1 MFKKIIAGLMLAC
14 GAASSGAIEL
24 AGLQNAHDPGTITK
38 DGDTYFNFTTGTGI
52 WYSTSTDLK
61 TWQGGPAPVF
71 ATNPAWVEKKIP
83 NFKANGSSYW
93 APDVIQMN
101 GAYYIYYSVSQW
113 GTTNSAI
120 GVARS
125 PSLKNPVWTD
135 LGVVVQS
142 YNKGNTEINAI
153 DPALFRDHDG
163 RVYMSFGSFFGGLGV
178 GEIDQATGK
187 LASYVTKIAGGTN
200 ARRDIEAPYIT
211 RNGDYY
217 YLFAN
222 RGACCQG
229 SNSTYYVEVQRATSV
244 DGPYSEPRT
253 ILANI
258 DGRHKGPGH
267 VGVLKQNGCNF
278 VSTHYYDTADNGNAK
293 LQIMKMT
300 YATRGTDIDWPV
312 LTRDFD
318 SFTDDCDGV
327 SDGRYAI
334 LNQNSGKALTVADT
348 AMLRATQP
356 GAMVQ
361 QKTFGALKNQY
372 WYVIGHGNGDYSVIN
387 ENSLLGMDD
396 WEVSMSPGA
405 KVAQW
410 SYWGGDGQ
418 KWQFADAA
426 SGNYTI
432 KNKLNGLVAEVS
444 GGSTANNAAVLQ
456 YPLHG
461 GASQQWSLVRQ

>member
-1 MFKKIIAGLMLAC
+1 MGLLLAC
-14 GAASSGAIEL
+14 GAASSGAIDL

-61 TWQGGPAPVF
+61 TWQGGPGPVF
-71 ATNPAWVEKKIP
+71 ATNPAWVEQKIP
-83 NFKANGSSYW
+83 NFKTNGSSYW
-93 APDVIQMN
+93 APDMIKMN

-125 PSLKNPVWTD
+125 TSLKNPAWTD
-135 LGVVVQS
+135 LGIVVQS
-142 YNKGNTEINAI
+142 YGKGGSELNAI

-163 RVYMSFGSFFGGLGV
+163 KVYMSFGSFFGGIGV
-178 GEIDQATGK
+178 AEIDQATGK
-187 LASYVTKIAGGTN
+187 LAGAVTKIAGGTD

-211 RNGDYY
+211 RNGGYY

-222 RGACCQG
+222 RGACCKG
-229 SNSTYYVEVQRATSV
+229 SASTYYVEVQRATSV
-244 DGPYSEPRT
+244 TGPYSDPRV
-253 ILANI
+253 ILPNV
-258 DGRHKGPGH
+258 DGRYKGPGH
-267 VGVLKQNGCNF
+267 VGVLKENACNF
-278 VSTHYYDTADNGNAK
+278 VSTHYYDTLDNGNAK

-300 YATRGTDIDWPV
+300 YATRGTDIDWPQ

-318 SFTDDCDGV
+318 SYTEGCSGI
-327 SDGRYAI
+327 SDGRYALI
-334 LNQNSGKALTVADT
+334 NGASGKAMTVADNSVQ
-348 AMLRATQP
+348 A

-361 QKTFGALKNQY
+361 QQTWSGLKSQY
-372 WYVIGHGNGDYSVIN
+372 WYVIGHGNGDYSIVN
-387 ENSLLGMDD
+387 ENSLLAMDD

-418 KWQFADAA
+418 KWRFAAA
-426 SGNYTI
+426 SGKYTVQ
-432 KNKLNGLVAEVS
+432 NKVNGLVAEIS
-444 GGSTANNAAVLQ
+444 GGSTASGAPVLL
-456 YPLHG
+456 YALHG
-461 GASQQWSLVRQ
+461 GASQQWTLSRK